1 MEVVQ
6 KDAVIL
12 HEGDASEPVS
22 SILYAGEYSASFL
35 ATLGHISLTKRPTFR
50 TPPFS
55 SLLVAGEC
63 VAHRRGARKHG
74 AAKGAAFATADE
86 IAE

>member
-12 HEGDASEPVS
+12 HEGDASELVS

-35 ATLGHISLTKRPTFR
+35 PRSGTFR
-50 TPPFS
+50 SQSARLSARRLSLPFS
-55 SLLVAGEC
+55 SQANASPIDAEPESTVPPKVPRSPLLT
-63 VAHRRGARKHG
+63 R
-74 AAKGAAFATADE
+74 
-86 IAE
+86 